1 MTQSSGGKK
10 KRKRKK
16 ETLGVGGDIRVAGV
30 SDGTTAAA
38 GTTAVLTP
46 HLVLSSSVLLSGGS
60 MKKQHKGRE
69 GPGKSCYSHTH
80 G

>member
-1 MTQSSGGKK
+1 MTQSTGGKK
-10 KRKRKK
+10 KEKTEKGNLR
-16 ETLGVGGDIRVAGV
+16 GWGGYQSAGV

-46 HLVLSSSVLLSGGS
+46 HLVLSSSVLLSDGS